1 MSTYICKSL
10 QTVKSSVPPTAFR
23 FLRSKSTRGVGG
35 GGGVVREFCGAEY
48 RVGV

>member
-1 MSTYICKSL
+1 MSTYIHKSL
-10 QTVKSSVPPTAFR
+10 QTVKSSVPPTAFSFPR
-23 FLRSKSTRGVGG
+23 RKSTRGG